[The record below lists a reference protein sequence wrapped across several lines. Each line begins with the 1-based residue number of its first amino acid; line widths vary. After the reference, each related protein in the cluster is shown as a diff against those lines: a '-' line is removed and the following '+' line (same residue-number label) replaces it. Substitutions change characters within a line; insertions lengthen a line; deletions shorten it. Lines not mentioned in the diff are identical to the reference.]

1 MIKMGSRTVEF
12 VLGLIGGI
20 LGFFAALL
28 AILIGGLGAAVG
40 EAVDSQ
46 ETASSG
52 SLVILLG
59 FSAIIFSIIGIVGAA
74 LVKGRPK
81 LGGGLM
87 LVSAVG
93 GLISISLFYS
103 LSFVL
108 LFIGGLMGL
117 LKKDK
122 EVSE

>member
-1 MIKMGSRTVEF
+1 MGSRTVEF

-20 LGFFAALL
+20 FGFLAAIV
-28 AILIGGLGAAVG
+28 AIILGGLAAGIG
-40 EAVDSQ
+40 EAFESQ

-52 SLVILLG
+52 SLVIVLG

-74 LVKGRPK
+74 LVKGKPK

-87 LVSAVG
+87 LASAFG

-103 LSFVL
+103 LSFIL
-108 LFIGGLMGL
+108 LLIAGLMGV
-117 LKKDK
+117 LKKR
-122 EVSE
+122 